1 MAGEQIIR
9 HDVVQLDFITN
20 LKKLTQLNDAVDDL
34 KKEFAGGIGDEAFD
48 DLKKSAEQSKKP
60 LENLKQHADKLKNSL
75 VDVGK
80 KGATVAFNGLKKV
93 AGVSF
98 KALTVGLGAAAAA
111 IGKVVYESYQAVG
124 TYEQLKG
131 GMEKIFDQA
140 DTSKILKD
148 ANEAYKTLGM
158 SANQYL
164 TVVNDTGATFAA
176 TMGDQKG
183 YETAKTGLTAISDYA
198 TGTGKNIDLL
208 SEKFTLITRSTSSY
222 QSIADQFSGILP
234 ATSKDFLKQATAAGL
249 LTKKYEKLTD
259 VPVAEYQEAVA
270 KMLEKGVKDLGLTG
284 NTVMEAEETVTG
296 SLGMMKSA
304 WENLLV
310 AMGTGVDLD
319 KHFDNMIEAAGAF
332 GKQILPVVEKSLES
346 IGKLVEKLAPI
357 IADKLPQICDDLLPP
372 LLKAATALLK
382 GFIKA
387 LPTIVKTIIKELPDI
402 LKGVGEAIV
411 EAFGGDSAI
420 VGKFGEA
427 LATNAQKVA
436 KAVPFILGAFGAFK
450 LLKHIVPT
458 VLGLFS
464 KSDKKTSGGGFFSNI
479 AKSIA
484 NLGKVN
490 SGKLTSGMKN
500 LAVMIGGFTLIAA
513 SSIAIFALMRKIA
526 DPATMLLAATMVGAF
541 GGMAMAFVKLG
552 KPLVSLG
559 KIKAGSLTK
568 GMANLAVITLGISAL
583 AGVAVVITSLATKVT
598 DIKTMYAMVGIITA
612 IGAVGAALVYASK
625 FIGNIPVSTVAKGLA
640 NMAIMIGGLSALVL
654 LIGAVSLI
662 KFDYS
667 EMFKLV
673 GVIGALGV
681 VGAALSVLGGI
692 VGIIPVSSVALG
704 LANMAIIIA
713 GMTALVL
720 LIGAAS
726 LLDFDYKRIL
736 QLTGLIGVLG
746 TVGAK
751 LTAFAGIV
759 GAIPIPVVLAGLANM
774 ALVLGGVTLLILA
787 FGKLSEI
794 KGFNEFIT
802 KGGDTL
808 AKLFNVIGKM
818 VGSLIGGLGEGITN
832 SLPTIGKNLASF
844 ATSLKPMFTMFSGVD
859 MGGVGE
865 FFSAIGSFMLKM
877 AGSSILEF
885 FGGKTD
891 FSGVAEGLKSLTT
904 EGVKKFFVMVN
915 SIDAEAF
922 TKGKKFFE
930 CLDGISALPNTGGIG
945 QLFSGENDFSGVAS
959 GLKTLSGEGVKKFFT
974 MVSGFEENSFT
985 NAEKFFE
992 SLDGISSLPNVGG
1005 LGQLFSGEN
1014 DFSGV
1019 ADGLKTLSGKGVKAF
1034 FTMVSGLDESV
1045 FEKTKKLFEALADI
1059 GNVGKEGFWTKVGK
1073 AFTGD
1078 GEEKSGIS
1086 KIASQLSSFAEK
1098 TATFFTQVNSLNLKN
1113 LNGLWKSL
1121 ENAGKLTTDNL
1132 AGVIDESI
1140 STLVDKISKLPQKMG
1155 DALKNNSKG
1164 LSDGFVSMWKDA
1176 VEASVAP
1183 VNKLLDGANH
1193 ILKEFG
1199 SKKRV
1204 ITWKP
1209 YAKGTDGHAGG
1220 NALVNDGRGAELV
1233 QMPNGDSFIPQGRN
1247 VFIPNAP
1254 KGMKVMSAEQTA
1266 QLFGKGSPTF
1276 RYAKGI
1282 GDIDIWSYIDN
1293 ASGLVDEITKD
1304 ISYKGMSS
1312 FASSL
1317 GKGMVST
1324 FSGEMSAWID
1334 KLFEEE
1340 GAMSIANYVASKGV
1354 SQWKSTVIRALKMEG
1369 QYSAANVKR
1378 TLHQMQT
1385 ESGGNPRAINLW
1397 DSNAKRGIPSKGLMQ
1412 VIDPTFKSY
1421 ARKGFNKN
1429 VYDPLSNILA
1439 SIRYAVSR
1447 YGSLAKAYRGVG
1459 YANGGIATKP
1469 SIFGE
1474 DGAEMAIPLSAKRR
1488 KRGIDLWETTG
1499 EMLGVYSPESDGGYA
1514 STQIVEHNSYAPHFE
1529 LHVEGTTDAKDLER
1543 KVKKWIAESMTETL
1557 KGLENKTRRVRE
1569 V

>member
-20 LKKLTQLNDAVDDL
+20 LKNLTNVNDAVDDL
-34 KKEFAGGIGDEAFD
+34 KKKLGGGVGDEAFD

-60 LENLKQHADKLKNSL
+60 LENLKEHADKLKDSL
-75 VDVGK
+75 INVGK

-98 KALTVGLGAAAAA
+98 KALTVGLGSAATAL
-111 IGKVVYESYQAVG
+111 GKVVYESYQAVG

-140 DTSKILKD
+140 DQAQILKD
-148 ANEAYKTLGM
+148 ANRAYETLGM

-164 TVVNDTGATFAA
+164 TVINDTGATFAA

-183 YETAKTGLTAISDYA
+183 YETAQTGIQAISDYA
-198 TGTGKNIDLL
+198 SGTGKSIDLL

-222 QSIADQFSGILP
+222 QSIADQFSGVLP
-234 ATSKDFLKQATAAGL
+234 ATSKDFLKQAQAAGL
-249 LTKKYEKLTD
+249 LSEKYSKLTD
-259 VPVAEYQEAVA
+259 VPVAEYQEAVS
-270 KMLEKGVKDLGLTG
+270 KMLKKGVEDLGLAG
-284 NTVMEAEETVTG
+284 NTADEATETVTG
-296 SLGMMKSA
+296 SLGMMKGA

-310 AMGTGVDLD
+310 AMGTGENLD
-319 KHFDNMIEAAGAF
+319 THFDNMINSAAAF
-332 GKQILPVVEKSLES
+332 GANIRPVVQKSLES

-357 IADKLPQICDDLLPP
+357 IEEEFPKLVDDLLPP
-372 LLKAATALLK
+372 LLSSATSLLK

-387 LPTIVKTIIKELPDI
+387 LPNIVKTIIKELPDI

-427 LATNAQKVA
+427 LATNAQKVS
-436 KAVPFILGAFGAFK
+436 KAVPYLLGAFGAFK

-458 VLGLFS
+458 VMGLFG
-464 KSDKKTSGGGFFSNI
+464 KSEKKTSGGGFLANI

-513 SSIAIFALMRKIA
+513 SSIAVFALMRQIA
-526 DPATMLLAATMVGAF
+526 DPATMILAGTMVGAF

-552 KPLVSLG
+552 KPLVALG
-559 KIKAGSLTK
+559 KIKAGALTK

-598 DIKTMYAMVGIITA
+598 SIKTMYAMVGIIMA

-673 GVIGALGV
+673 GVIGALGAI
-681 VGAALSVLGGI
+681 GAALSVLAGI
-692 VGIIPVSSVALG
+692 VGLIPVPVVALG

-746 TVGAK
+746 TVGAA
-751 LTAFAGIV
+751 LSIFAGIV
-759 GAIPIPVVLAGLANM
+759 GMIPIPIVLAGLANM
-774 ALVLGGVTLLILA
+774 ALVLGGVTGLIIA
-787 FGKLSEI
+787 FGALSQI

-802 KGGDTL
+802 KGGETL
-808 AKLFNVIGKM
+808 ANLFNVIGKIA
-818 VGSLIGGLGEGITN
+818 GSLIGGLGEGITS
-832 SLPTIGKNLASF
+832 SLPKIGENLSAF
-844 ATSLKPMFTMFSGVD
+844 AESLKPMFTMFSGVD

-877 AGSSILEF
+877 AGNKILEF
-885 FGGKTD
+885 FTGKTD
-891 FSGVAEGLKSLTT
+891 FSGVAAGLQSLTT
-904 EGVKKFFVMVN
+904 EGVKNFFVMVN
-915 SIDAEAF
+915 GIDAEAF

-959 GLKTLSGEGVKKFFT
+959 GLKTLASDGVKKFFV
-974 MVSGFEENSFT
+974 MVSKFDETAFT

-992 SLDGISSLPNVGG
+992 SLDGISELPNVGG
-1005 LGQLFSGEN
+1005 LGQLFSGKN

-1019 ADGLKTLSGKGVKAF
+1019 ASGLKTLSGKGVKAF
-1034 FTMVSGLDESV
+1034 FAMVSGLDESV
-1045 FEKTKKLFEALADI
+1045 FEKTKSLFNALADI
-1059 GNVGKEGFWTKVGK
+1059 GKVGEEGFWSKVGK
-1073 AFTGD
+1073 AFSGD
-1078 GEEKSGIS
+1078 KDEKSGIS

-1098 TATFFTQVNSLNLKN
+1098 TSTFFTQVNSLNLKN

-1121 ENAGKLTTDNL
+1121 EKAGELTTDNL
-1132 AGVIDESI
+1132 GSVIDKSI
-1140 STLVDKISKLPQKMG
+1140 DTLVEKISKLPKKMG

-1164 LSDGFVSMWKDA
+1164 LSDGFVSMWKEA
-1176 VEASVAP
+1176 VKASVAP

-1209 YAKGTDGHAGG
+1209 YAKGTDGHTGG

-1233 QMPNGDSFIPQGRN
+1233 QMPNGRMFIPNGRN

-1254 KGMKVMSAEQTA
+1254 KGMKVMSAERTA
-1266 QLFGKGSPTF
+1266 NLFGKSSPTF
-1276 RYAKGI
+1276 RYAEGI
-1282 GDIDIWSYIDN
+1282 GDIDIWSYADN
-1293 ASGLVDEITKD
+1293 AAGLVKEITKG
-1304 ISYKGMSS
+1304 ISYDGMSG

-1317 GKGMVST
+1317 GQGMVTT

-1340 GAMSIANYVASKGV
+1340 GARGLASYVASKGV
-1354 SQWKSTVIRALKMEG
+1354 SQWRSTVIRALKMEG
-1369 QYSAANVKR
+1369 QYSEANVRR
-1378 TLHQMQT
+1378 TLYQMQT
-1385 ESGGNPRAINLW
+1385 ESGGNPYAINLW

-1412 VIDPTFKSY
+1412 CIDPTFNAY
-1421 ARKGFNKN
+1421 ARNGYDKN
-1429 VYDPLSNILA
+1429 IYDPLSNILA
-1439 SIRYAVSR
+1439 SVRYAVSR
-1447 YGSLAKAYRGVG
+1447 YGSLSKAYRGVG
-1459 YANGGIATKP
+1459 YANGVGEVKIP
-1469 SIFGE
+1469 SQ
-1474 DGAEMAIPLSAKRR
+1474 PSPTRV
-1488 KRGIDLWETTG
+1488 TYT
-1499 EMLGVYSPESDGGYA
+1499 PESDYSA
-1514 STQIVEHNSYAPHFE
+1514 STVVEHNTYAPHFE
-1529 LHVEGTTDAKDLER
+1529 LHVEGATDAKDLER

-1557 KGLENKTRRVRE
+1557 KGLESKTRRVRE

>member
-9 HDVVQLDFITN
+9 HDVVQLDFITD
-20 LKKLTQLNDAVDDL
+20 LKKLVQLNDQVDDL
-34 KKEFAGGIGDEAFD
+34 KKKLGGGVGDEAFD

-60 LENLKQHADKLKNSL
+60 LENLKQHADKLNTSL
-75 VDVGK
+75 TNIGK
-80 KGATVAFNGLKKV
+80 KGAVIAFNGLKKV

-98 KALTVGLGAAAAA
+98 KALTAGLGAAATA

-124 TYEQLKG
+124 SYEQLKG

-140 DTSKILKD
+140 DTTQILKD

-198 TGTGKNIDLL
+198 TGTGKDINLL

-319 KHFDNMIEAAGAF
+319 KQFDNMIEAAGAF

-372 LLKAATALLK
+372 LLKAATELLK

-387 LPTIVKTIIKELPDI
+387 LPSIVKTIIKELPDI

-420 VGKFGEA
+420 VGKFGES
-427 LATNAQKVA
+427 LMENAQKVA
-436 KAVPFILGAFGAFK
+436 KVIPVIIGLVAAFK
-450 LLKHIVPT
+450 MFSKVKSFGSTLS
-458 VLGLFS
+458 GLF
-464 KSDKKTSGGGFFSNI
+464 GGG
-479 AKSIA
+479 KKK
-484 NLGKVN
+484 GE
-490 SGKLTSGMKN
+490 SG
-500 LAVMIGGFTLIAA
+500 
-513 SSIAIFALMRKIA
+513 
-526 DPATMLLAATMVGAF
+526 ATG
-541 GGMAMAFVKLG
+541 GGMLDGIKQFATA
-552 KPLVSLG
+552 KPTTIL
-559 KIKAGSLTK
+559 K
-568 GMANLAVITLGISAL
+568 GMANIAIVLGGFMVLAAIFMKVAPAMAKLSDMKSVLEVLTVVSLLGLVSAGL
-583 AGVAVVITSLATKVT
+583 ANLASVVGKVPVA
-598 DIKTMYAMVGIITA
+598 
-612 IGAVGAALVYASK
+612 
-625 FIGNIPVSTVAKGLA
+625 TVAKGLA
-640 NMAIMIGGLSALVL
+640 NMAIMIAGMSALVL
-654 LIGAVSLI
+654 LVAAVSLI

-667 EMFKLV
+667 EMLKLV
-673 GVIGALGV
+673 GVIGVLGV
-681 VGAALSVLGGI
+681 VGAALSVFAGI
-692 VGIIPVSSVALG
+692 VGLIPVPVVALG

-736 QLTGLIGVLG
+736 KLTGLIGVLG
-746 TVGAK
+746 TVGAM
-751 LTAFAGIV
+751 LSIFAGIV
-759 GAIPIPVVLAGLANM
+759 GMIPIPVVLAGLANM

-832 SLPTIGKNLASF
+832 SLPKIGKNLSAF

-877 AGSSILEF
+877 AGSKILEF

-891 FSGVAEGLKSLTT
+891 FSGVAEGLKSLAT
-904 EGVKKFFVMVN
+904 EDVKKFFVMVN

-974 MVSGFEENSFT
+974 MVNGFEENSFT

-1014 DFSGV
+1014 DFKGV

>member
-9 HDVVQLDFITN
+9 HDVVQLDFITD
-20 LKKLTQLNDAVDDL
+20 LKKLVQLNDQVDDL
-34 KKEFAGGIGDEAFD
+34 KKKLGGGVGDEAFE
-48 DLKKSAEQSKKP
+48 DLKQSAEQSKKP
-60 LENLKQHADKLKNSL
+60 LENLKQHADKLNTSL
-75 VDVGK
+75 TNIGK
-80 KGATVAFNGLKKV
+80 KGAVIAFNGLKKV

-98 KALTVGLGAAAAA
+98 KALTAGLTATATA

-140 DTSKILKD
+140 NTAQIMKD

-164 TVVNDTGATFAA
+164 AVVNDTGATFAA

-198 TGTGKNIDLL
+198 SGTGKDINLL

-234 ATSKDFLKQATAAGL
+234 ATSKDFLKQAQSAGFL
-249 LTKKYEKLTD
+249 STKYKELTK
-259 VPVAEYQEAVA
+259 VPVAEYQEAVS

-284 NTVMEAEETVTG
+284 NTAMEAEETVTG
-296 SLGMMKSA
+296 SLGMMKGA

-310 AMGTGVDLD
+310 AMGTGENLD
-319 KHFDNMIEAAGAF
+319 KHFDNMLEAAGAF

-372 LLKAATALLK
+372 LLKAATELLK

-387 LPTIVKTIIKELPDI
+387 LPSIVKTIIKELPDI

-420 VGKFGEA
+420 VGKFGES
-427 LATNAQKVA
+427 LMENAQKVA
-436 KAVPFILGAFGAFK
+436 KVIPVIVGLVAAFK
-450 LLKHIVPT
+450 MFSKVQSFGSTLS
-458 VLGLFS
+458 GLF
-464 KSDKKTSGGGFFSNI
+464 GGG
-479 AKSIA
+479 KSK
-484 NLGKVN
+484 GQ
-490 SGKLTSGMKN
+490 SG
-500 LAVMIGGFTLIAA
+500 
-513 SSIAIFALMRKIA
+513 
-526 DPATMLLAATMVGAF
+526 ATG
-541 GGMAMAFVKLG
+541 GGMLDGIKQFATA
-552 KPLVSLG
+552 KPTTIL
-559 KIKAGSLTK
+559 K
-568 GMANLAVITLGISAL
+568 GMANLAIVLGGLMVLAAIFMKVAPSIAKLSDMKSVLEVLTVVSLLGI
-583 AGVAVVITSLATKVT
+583 
-598 DIKTMYAMVGIITA
+598 
-612 IGAVGAALVYASK
+612 VGAGLANLASVVGK
-625 FIGNIPVSTVAKGLA
+625 VPVATVAKGLA
-640 NMAIMIGGLSALVL
+640 NMAIMIAGMSALVL

-662 KFDYS
+662 NFDYGK
-667 EMFKLV
+667 MLKLV
-673 GVIGALGV
+673 GLIGVLGV
-681 VGAALSVLGGI
+681 VGAALGVFAGI
-692 VGIIPVSSVALG
+692 VGLIPVPIVALG

-726 LLDFDYKRIL
+726 LLDFDYKRLL

-746 TVGAK
+746 TVGAM
-751 LTAFAGIV
+751 LSIFAGIV
-759 GAIPIPVVLAGLANM
+759 GMIPIPIVLAGLANM

-802 KGGDTL
+802 KGGETL

-818 VGSLIGGLGEGITN
+818 VGSLIGGVGEGITN
-832 SLPTIGKNLASF
+832 SLPKIGANLAKF
-844 ATSLKPMFTMFSGVD
+844 AESLKPMFTMFNGVD

-877 AGSSILEF
+877 AGTNILEI

-891 FSGVAEGLKSLTT
+891 FSGVAEGLKTLTSKDV
-904 EGVKKFFVMVN
+904 EGFFAMVN
-915 SIDAEAF
+915 GIEETAF
-922 TKGKKFFE
+922 SKGKQFFE

-945 QLFSGENDFSGVAS
+945 QLFSGENDFKGVAS
-959 GLKTLSGEGVKKFFT
+959 GLKTLTGDGVKKFFN
-974 MVSGFEENSFT
+974 MVNGFEETAFT
-985 NAEKFFE
+985 NAEKFFK
-992 SLDGISSLPNVGG
+992 SLDGISKLPNVGG

-1014 DFSGV
+1014 DFKGV
-1019 ADGLKTLSGKGVKAF
+1019 ASGLKELSGKGVKAF

-1059 GNVGKEGFWTKVGK
+1059 GNVGEEGFWTKVGK
-1073 AFTGD
+1073 ALTGD
-1078 GEEKSGIS
+1078 GKESGLS
-1086 KIASQLSSFAEK
+1086 KIASQLATFAEK
-1098 TATFFTQVNSLNLKN
+1098 TSTFFVAVNSLNIKN
-1113 LNGLWKSL
+1113 LNGLWNSL
-1121 ENAGKLTTDNL
+1121 EKAGTLTTDNL

-1140 STLVDKISKLPQKMG
+1140 DTLVEKISKLPKKMG
-1155 DALKNNSKG
+1155 TALSENSKG
-1164 LSDGFVSMWKDA
+1164 LSDGMVSMWKTA
-1176 VEASVAP
+1176 VKESVSP

-1204 ITWKP
+1204 IEWKP
-1209 YAKGTDGHAGG
+1209 YAKGTDGHTGG

-1233 QMPNGDSFIPQGRN
+1233 QMPNGDSFIPKGRN

-1254 KGMKVMSAEQTA
+1254 KGMKVLSAEQTA
-1266 QLFGKGSPTF
+1266 QLFGRNTPTF
-1276 RYAKGI
+1276 RYENGI
-1282 GDIDIWSYIDN
+1282 GDIWSYIDDS
-1293 ASGLVDEITKD
+1293 AGLVKKITD
-1304 ISYKGMSS
+1304 NISYDDMGGLVLD
-1312 FASSL
+1312 L
-1317 GKGMVST
+1317 GKSMVST

-1340 GAMSIANYVASKGV
+1340 GAMSLANYVASKGV

-1369 QYSAANVKR
+1369 QYSESNVKR
-1378 TLHQMQT
+1378 TLFQMKT
-1385 ESGGNPRAINLW
+1385 ESGGNPYAINLW

-1412 VIDPTFKSY
+1412 VIDPTFKAY
-1421 ARKGFNKN
+1421 ARSGYDKN
-1429 VYDPLSNILA
+1429 IYDPLSNILA

-1447 YGSLAKAYRGVG
+1447 YGSLQKAYRGVG

-1474 DGAEMAIPLSAKRR
+1474 DGAEMAIPLTASKR
-1488 KRGIDLWETTG
+1488 KRGIDLWEQTG
-1499 EMLGVYSPESDGGYA
+1499 DMLGVYSPESDSGYA
-1514 STQIVEHNSYAPHFE
+1514 STQIVEHNSYSPHFE
-1529 LHVEGTTDAKDLER
+1529 LHVEGTTDARDLER

-1557 KGLENKTRRVRE
+1557 KGLERKTRRVRE

>member
-9 HDVVQLDFITN
+9 HDVVQLDFITD
-20 LKKLTQLNDAVDDL
+20 LKKLVQLNDQVDDL
-34 KKEFAGGIGDEAFD
+34 KKKLGGGVGDEAFD

-60 LENLKQHADKLKNSL
+60 LENLKQHADKLNASL
-75 VDVGK
+75 TNIGK
-80 KGATVAFNGLKKV
+80 KGAVLAFNGLKKV

-98 KALTVGLGAAAAA
+98 KALTAGLGAAATA

-140 DTSKILKD
+140 DTSQIMKD

-164 TVVNDTGATFAA
+164 TVINDTGATFAA

-183 YETAKTGLTAISDYA
+183 YETAKTGIQAISDYA
-198 TGTGKNIDLL
+198 SGTGKSIDLL

-222 QSIADQFSGILP
+222 QSIADQFSGVLP
-234 ATSKDFLKQATAAGL
+234 ATSKDFLKQAQAAGFL
-249 LTKKYEKLTD
+249 STKYSELTK
-259 VPVAEYQEAVA
+259 VPVAEYQEAVS

-284 NTVMEAEETVTG
+284 NTVAEAEDTVTG
-296 SLGMMKSA
+296 SLGMMKGA

-310 AMGTGVDLD
+310 AMGSGENLD
-319 KHFDNMIEAAGAF
+319 KHFNNMIEAAGAF

-346 IGKLVEKLAPI
+346 IGTLVEKLAPI

-372 LLKAATALLK
+372 LLKAATELLK

-387 LPTIVKTIIKELPDI
+387 LPSIVKTIVKELPDI

-420 VGKFGEA
+420 VGKFGES
-427 LATNAQKVA
+427 LMENAQKVA
-436 KAVPFILGAFGAFK
+436 KVIPVIIGLVAAFK
-450 LLKHIVPT
+450 MFSKVKSFSSSLS
-458 VLGLFS
+458 GLFGGGKS
-464 KSDKKTSGGGFFSNI
+464 KGNSGGAMGGGLLDGIKQFAT
-479 AKSIA
+479 AKPTTI
-484 NLGKVN
+484 L
-490 SGKLTSGMKN
+490 
-500 LAVMIGGFTLIAA
+500 
-513 SSIAIFALMRKIA
+513 
-526 DPATMLLAATMVGAF
+526 
-541 GGMAMAFVKLG
+541 
-552 KPLVSLG
+552 
-559 KIKAGSLTK
+559 K
-568 GMANLAVITLGISAL
+568 GMANIAIVLGGFTILAAAFMAVAPYMAKLSDMKSILKVVAVIGLLGLVGGAL
-583 AGVAVVITSLATKVT
+583 ALLA
-598 DIKTMYAMVGIITA
+598 GI
-612 IGAVGAALVYASK
+612 V
-625 FIGNIPVSTVAKGLA
+625 GNIPVST
-640 NMAIMIGGLSALVL
+640 
-654 LIGAVSLI
+654 
-662 KFDYS
+662 
-667 EMFKLV
+667 
-673 GVIGALGV
+673 
-681 VGAALSVLGGI
+681 
-692 VGIIPVSSVALG
+692 VALG
-704 LANMAIIIA
+704 LANMAIIIT

-726 LLDFDYKRIL
+726 LLDFDYTRIL
-736 QLTGLIGVLG
+736 KLTGLIGVLG
-746 TVGAK
+746 TVGAM
-751 LTAFAGIV
+751 LSIFAGIV
-759 GAIPIPVVLAGLANM
+759 GMIPIPIVLAGLANM

-787 FGKLSEI
+787 FGKLSQV

-802 KGGDTL
+802 KGGETL
-808 AKLFNVIGKM
+808 TKIFNIIGKM
-818 VGSLIGGLGEGITN
+818 VGSLVGGVGEGITN
-832 SLPTIGKNLASF
+832 SLPKIGENLSAF
-844 ATSLKPMFTMFSGVD
+844 AKSLKPMFTMFSGVD

-891 FSGVAEGLKSLTT
+891 FSGVAEGLKTLTT
-904 EGVKKFFVMVN
+904 EDVKKFFEMVN
-915 SIDAEAF
+915 GIEETAF
-922 TKGKKFFE
+922 AKGKKFFE

-945 QLFSGENDFSGVAS
+945 QLFSGENDFKGVAS
-959 GLKTLSGEGVKKFFT
+959 GLKTLTGEGVKKFFA
-974 MVSGFEENSFT
+974 MVNGFEENAFT
-985 NAEKFFE
+985 NAEKFFK
-992 SLDGISSLPNVGG
+992 SLDGISKLPNVGG

-1014 DFSGV
+1014 DFKGV
-1019 ADGLKTLSGKGVKAF
+1019 ASGLKALSGKGVKAF

-1059 GNVGKEGFWTKVGK
+1059 GNVGEEGFWTKVGK
-1073 AFTGD
+1073 ALTGD
-1078 GEEKSGIS
+1078 GKESGLS
-1086 KIASQLSSFAEK
+1086 KIASQLSTFAEK
-1098 TATFFTQVNSLNLKN
+1098 TATFFVAVNSLNLKN

-1132 AGVIDESI
+1132 ASVIDESI
-1140 STLVDKISKLPQKMG
+1140 DTLVDKISKLPKKMG
-1155 DALKNNSKG
+1155 TALSENSKG
-1164 LSDGFVSMWKDA
+1164 LSDGMVSMWKAA
-1176 VEASVAP
+1176 VKESVAP

-1209 YAKGTDGHAGG
+1209 YAKGTDGHTGG

-1254 KGMKVMSAEQTA
+1254 KGMRVLSAEQTA
-1266 QLFGKGSPTF
+1266 QLLGKGSPTF
-1276 RYAKGI
+1276 RYADGN
-1282 GDIDIWSYIDN
+1282 IDIWSYIDD
-1293 ASGLVDEITKD
+1293 ASGLVNELTKD

-1317 GKGMVST
+1317 GKGMVTT
-1324 FSGEMSAWID
+1324 FSGEMSTWID

-1340 GAMSIANYVASKGV
+1340 GAMSLANYVASKGV
-1354 SQWKSTVIRALKMEG
+1354 SQWRSTVIRALKMEG
-1369 QYSAANVKR
+1369 QYSESNVKR

-1397 DSNAKRGIPSKGLMQ
+1397 DINAKRGIPSKGLMQ
-1412 VIDPTFKSY
+1412 VIDPTFKAY
-1421 ARKGFNKN
+1421 ARSGFDKN
-1429 VYDPLSNILA
+1429 IYDPLSNILA

-1447 YGSLAKAYRGVG
+1447 YGSLQKAYRGVG

-1474 DGAEMAIPLSAKRR
+1474 DGAEMAIPLSSNKRR
-1488 KRGIDLWETTG
+1488 RGIDLWERTG
-1499 EMLGVYSPESDGGYA
+1499 DMLGVYSPESDSGYA
-1514 STQIVEHNSYAPHFE
+1514 PTQIVEHNSYAPHFE
-1529 LHVEGTTDAKDLER
+1529 LHVEGTTDARDLER

-1557 KGLENKTRRVRE
+1557 KGLESKTKRVRE

>member
-34 KKEFAGGIGDEAFD
+34 KKEFSDGIGDEAFD

-60 LENLKQHADKLKNSL
+60 LENLKQHADKLNNSL
-75 VDVGK
+75 TNIGK
-80 KGATVAFNGLKKV
+80 KGAVVAFNGLKKV

-98 KALTVGLGAAAAA
+98 KALTAGLGAAATA

-124 TYEQLKG
+124 SYEQLKG

-140 DTSKILKD
+140 DTTQILKD

-183 YETAKTGLTAISDYA
+183 YETAKIGLTAISDYA
-198 TGTGKNIDLL
+198 SGTGKNIDLL

-234 ATSKDFLKQATAAGL
+234 ATSVDFLKQAKAAGFL
-249 LTKKYEKLTD
+249 STKYEKLTD
-259 VPVAEYQEAVA
+259 VPVAEYQEAVS
-270 KMLEKGVKDLGLTG
+270 KMLQKGVKDLGLTG
-284 NTVMEAEETVTG
+284 NTAMEAEETVTG
-296 SLGMMKSA
+296 SLGMMKGA

-319 KHFDNMIEAAGAF
+319 KHFDNMVEAAGAF
-332 GKQILPVVEKSLES
+332 GKQILPVVETALQS

-387 LPTIVKTIIKELPDI
+387 LPSIVKTIVKELPDI

-420 VGKFGEA
+420 VGKFGES
-427 LATNAQKVA
+427 LMENAQKVA
-436 KAVPFILGAFGAFK
+436 KVIPVIVGLVAAFK
-450 LLKHIVPT
+450 MFSKVKSFGSIFT
-458 VLGLFS
+458 GLFGGKS
-464 KSDKKTSGGGFFSNI
+464 KGSSGATGGGLLDSIKQFAT
-479 AKSIA
+479 AKPTTI
-484 NLGKVN
+484 L
-490 SGKLTSGMKN
+490 
-500 LAVMIGGFTLIAA
+500 
-513 SSIAIFALMRKIA
+513 
-526 DPATMLLAATMVGAF
+526 
-541 GGMAMAFVKLG
+541 
-552 KPLVSLG
+552 
-559 KIKAGSLTK
+559 K
-568 GMANLAVITLGISAL
+568 GMANLAIVLGGFMVL
-583 AGVAVVITSLATKVT
+583 AAVFMKVAPAMAKLSDMKSVLEVLTVVSLL
-598 DIKTMYAMVGIITA
+598 GL
-612 IGAVGAALVYASK
+612 VGAGLANLASVVGK
-625 FIGNIPVSTVAKGLA
+625 VPVSTVAKGLA

-654 LIGAVSLI
+654 LVAAVSLI
-662 KFDYS
+662 KFDYGN
-667 EMFKLV
+667 MFKLV
-673 GVIGALGV
+673 GLIGVLGT
-681 VGAALSVLGGI
+681 VGAALGIFAGI
-692 VGIIPVSSVALG
+692 VGLIPVSTVALG
-704 LANMAIIIA
+704 LANMAIIIT

-746 TVGAK
+746 TVGAM
-751 LTAFAGIV
+751 LSIFAGIV
-759 GAIPIPVVLAGLANM
+759 GMIPIPIVLAGLANM

-802 KGGDTL
+802 KGGETL

-818 VGSLIGGLGEGITN
+818 VGSLIGGVGEGITN
-832 SLPTIGKNLASF
+832 SLPKIGENLANF
-844 ATSLKPMFTMFSGVD
+844 AKSLKPMFTMFNGVD

-865 FFSAIGSFMLKM
+865 FFSAIGGFMLKM
-877 AGSSILEF
+877 AGANILEF

-891 FSGVAEGLKSLTT
+891 FSGVAEGLKTLTS
-904 EGVKKFFVMVN
+904 EDVKGFFTMVN
-915 SIDAEAF
+915 GIEETAF
-922 TKGKKFFE
+922 SKGKQFFE
-930 CLDGISALPNTGGIG
+930 CLDGISALPNTGGLG
-945 QLFSGENDFSGVAS
+945 QLFSGENDFEGVAS
-959 GLKTLSGEGVKKFFT
+959 GLKTLTGDGVKKFFN
-974 MVSGFEENSFT
+974 MVNGFEENSFT

-992 SLDGISSLPNVGG
+992 SLDGISKLPNVGG

-1014 DFSGV
+1014 DFKGV
-1019 ADGLKTLSGKGVKAF
+1019 ASGLKELSGKGVKAF

-1059 GNVGKEGFWTKVGK
+1059 GNVGEEGFWSKVGK
-1073 AFTGD
+1073 ALTGD
-1078 GEEKSGIS
+1078 GKESGLS
-1086 KIASQLSSFAEK
+1086 KIASQLSTFAEK
-1098 TATFFTQVNSLNLKN
+1098 TATFFVSVNSLNLKN

-1121 ENAGKLTTDNL
+1121 EKAGTLTTDNL
-1132 AGVIDESI
+1132 AVVIDDSI
-1140 STLVDKISKLPQKMG
+1140 DTLVEKISKLPKKMG
-1155 DALKNNSKG
+1155 DALKENSKG
-1164 LSDGFVSMWKDA
+1164 LSDGMVSMWKDA
-1176 VEASVAP
+1176 VKESVAP

-1204 ITWKP
+1204 IEWQP
-1209 YAKGTDGHAGG
+1209 YAKGTDGHKGG

-1254 KGMKVMSAEQTA
+1254 KGMRVLSAEQTA
-1266 QLFGKGSPTF
+1266 QLLGKGSPTF
-1276 RYAKGI
+1276 RYAEGNV
-1282 GDIDIWSYIDN
+1282 DIWSYIDN

-1312 FASSL
+1312 LASSL
-1317 GKGMVST
+1317 GKGMVTT
-1324 FSGEMSAWID
+1324 FSGEMSTWID

-1340 GAMSIANYVASKGV
+1340 GAMSLANYVASKGV

-1369 QYSAANVKR
+1369 QYSESNVKR

-1385 ESGGNPRAINLW
+1385 ESGGNPMAINLW

-1412 VIDPTFKSY
+1412 VIDPTFKAY
-1421 ARKGFNKN
+1421 ARSGYNKN
-1429 VYDPLSNILA
+1429 IYDPLSNILA

-1447 YGSLAKAYRGVG
+1447 YGSLQKAYRGVG

-1474 DGAEMAIPLSAKRR
+1474 DGAEMAIPLTASKRR
-1488 KRGIDLWETTG
+1488 RGIDLWEQTG
-1499 EMLGVYSPESDGGYA
+1499 EMLGVYSPESDSGYA
-1514 STQIVEHNSYAPHFE
+1514 STQVVEHNSYAPHFE
-1529 LHVEGTTDAKDLER
+1529 LHVEGTTDARDLER
-1543 KVKKWIAESMTETL
+1543 KVKRWIAESMTETL